1 MKVGDLVR
9 TPNDAP
15 RGETWWWQDKIGIL
29 VKEALRSDRRSWHVM
44 IGTQTANLLEER
56 LELLNESR

>member
-1 MKVGDLVR
+1 VKVGDLVR
-9 TPNDAP
+9 TPNGV
-15 RGETWWWQDKIGIL
+15 RGERWWWQDKLGIL

-44 IGTQTANLLEER
+44 IGTQTANLLEEH